1 MIFISAGHNPGG
13 IKPDPGA
20 IGNGKREAD
29 LTVEFRNLVLE
40 ELNKQGAK
48 SVSDNDSERL
58 GEYLKR
64 IQTGNASV
72 VLEFHLDASANASA
86 TGTTVLIGSD
96 ADNNDKSFAKELAAA
111 TSEILQIRNR
121 GVISEAESHR
131 GRLGL
136 MREKGIVALL
146 EICFISNPSD
156 LSAYEKYKLFLAAK
170 VSAILI
176 KYENLIP

>member
-1 MIFISAGHNPGG
+1 MIFVSAGHNPGG
-13 IKPDPGA
+13 VKPDPGA

-29 LTVEFRNLVLE
+29 LTLEFRNLVLD
-40 ELNKQGAK
+40 ELKNKNIPFI
-48 SVSDNDSERL
+48 SDNDTERL

-64 IQTGNASV
+64 INTGNASV
-72 VLEFHLDASANASA
+72 VLEFHFDAAASPNA

-96 ADNNDKSFAKELAAA
+96 SDEHDKAFAKELVEAAA
-111 TSEILQIRNR
+111 SILMIKNR

-136 MREKGIVALL
+136 MKEEGILALL

-156 LSAYEKYKLFLAAK
+156 LSAYEKYKTFLAAK
-170 VSAILI
+170 IAAILI
-176 KYENLIP
+176 KYEALI